1 MTGMCYA
8 RIQAGYATAKE
19 AHAAFSKG
27 LKGSEGYSLS
37 YWIKLESSGPRLL
50 GAGVARRIARFFG
63 CSTNLV
69 WAWQAPNQTKGND
82 DSIRQAAKLSS
93 SASTTTASPSGRRK
107 APTKKA
113 PAKSGGRKTTMKTT
127 LSDVGRV

>member
-1 MTGMCYA
+1 MTGMRYA

-82 DSIRQAAKLSS
+82 DSRHSIS
-93 SASTTTASPSGRRK
+93 TASPSGRRK
-107 APTKKA
+107 ATTTKKA

-127 LSDVGRV
+127 LSDGGRV

>member
-1 MTGMCYA
+1 MTGMRYA

-50 GAGVARRIARFFG
+50 GAGVARRIAHFLG
-63 CSTNLV
+63 CSTDLV
-69 WAWQAPNQTKGND
+69 WAWRAPNQTKGND
-82 DSIRQAAKLSS
+82 DSRQAKLSS
-93 SASTTTASPSGRRK
+93 SASISTASPSGRRK
-107 APTKKA
+107 ALTKKS
-113 PAKSGGRKTTMKTT
+113 PARSGGRKTTMKTV
-127 LSDVGRV
+127 LSDGGRV